1 MIDVAIW
8 LLRWTLAGV
17 ALSAIVVAAVY
28 ALERIG
34 RVVPLMLFRAA
45 LIAALSAPMLALV
58 PPVFTFTAPGTG
70 YVEPDRLSPRF
81 MEKRAAP
88 PVVTAD
94 DRLTNEQSA
103 PASDVLINGI
113 AGAVLALWAS
123 GAAFAAISRQR
134 SYRRLSRAFRDG
146 APFSGSVVEC
156 RLSADAPTPLVFGVL
171 RPRMLAPADFRDW
184 AHSEREAVL
193 RHEAAHARRGDLVW
207 AFVGD
212 VVNVAYWWAP
222 PVRFL
227 VSQHLLATEEACD
240 SASLAAGQH
249 RHDYARALIAVARRV
264 GGQSP
269 PPGLAM
275 TASSLRRRIE
285 RLTSRDRRATSGLP
299 VLAAGA
305 AAAVMLALSA
315 PAAAGLTPYRIYIF
329 DSADGTSTYALSDG
343 ERATGAVFETCVG
356 RLLPNAAAVI
366 DGLEARIHDG
376 RKDGLTVVWAPGP
389 GSKTDIGP
397 CAPKEPRDGDTLVL
411 ITDAPKR
418 QARRFIR
425 QIEARP
431 RFPQQEMAADLGLD

>member
-1 MIDVAIW
+1 MIDAAIW

-17 ALSAIVVAAVY
+17 ALSAIVIAAVY
-28 ALERIG
+28 ALERRG
-34 RVVPLMLFRAA
+34 RVVRLTLFRAA

-70 YVEPDRLSPRF
+70 YVEPGRLAPRF
-81 MEKRAAP
+81 METGGAQ
-88 PVVTAD
+88 PVATAD

-103 PASDVLINGI
+103 AAADIWVNAI
-113 AGAVLALWAS
+113 AGAVLALWAA
-123 GAAFAAISRQR
+123 GAACAAISRQR

-146 APFSGSVVEC
+146 APFPGSIVEC

-184 AHSEREAVL
+184 ADTEREAVL

-212 VVNVAYWWAP
+212 VVNVVYWWAP

-240 SASLAAGQH
+240 SASLAAGED

-264 GGQSP
+264 GEQSP

-285 RLTSRDRRATSGLP
+285 RLTSRDRGATSGLP
-299 VLAAGA
+299 VLAAGT

-315 PAAAGLTPYRIYIF
+315 PAAAGPTPYRIYIF
-329 DSADGTSTYALSDG
+329 DSADGTSTYAVSDG
-343 ERATGAVFETCVG
+343 QRATAAIFESCVG
-356 RLLPNAAAVI
+356 RVLPNAAAVI
-366 DGLEARIHDG
+366 DGLEARIHDDK
-376 RKDGLTVVWAPGP
+376 KDGLTVVWAPGP

-397 CAPKEPRDGDTLVL
+397 CAPKEPREGDTIVL
-411 ITDAPKR
+411 ITDPPES

-425 QIEARP
+425 QIER
-431 RFPQQEMAADLGLD
+431 RFRSPPPEMRAELGLD